1 MFRTSVTIHILGISE
16 AGAQLLLS
24 HNSPSA
30 RKWLVLGQSNSDK
43 EGAGPWPI
51 KHHSR
56 LHHSRLLPSPL
67 PSIFSVS
74 SAGTF
79 SQPLCAEFSN
89 I

>member
-16 AGAQLLLS
+16 AGAQLPLS

-56 LHHSRLLPSPL
+56 LLPSPL